1 MGKNLTIPILGSI
14 LFYQMN
20 IIAVKTLRQFWSKHP
35 QAEKPLR
42 VLYNRLI
49 SQDWAGP
56 QEIKTEFGASVD
68 FVGDN
73 RVIFDV
79 SGNKYR
85 VIIAFAYNYKRG
97 LVKFVGTHAEY
108 DKIDAEKV

>member
-1 MGKNLTIPILGSI
+1 
-14 LFYQMN
+14 MN
-20 IIAVKTLRQFWSKHP
+20 IIAVRTLRDFWREHP

-42 VLYNRLI
+42 VLYNRLT
-49 SQDWAGP
+49 SQEWRGP
-56 QEIKTEFGASVD
+56 QEIKDAFGATVD

-79 SGNKYR
+79 SGNKFR
-85 VIIAFAYNYKRG
+85 VIIAFAFNYKRG
-97 LVKFVGTHAEY
+97 MIKFVGTHAQY

>member
-1 MGKNLTIPILGSI
+1 
-14 LFYQMN
+14 MN
-20 IIAVKTLRQFWSKHP
+20 IIAVRTLRDFWRAHP

-42 VLYNRLI
+42 LLYNRLT
-49 SQDWAGP
+49 SQEWCGP
-56 QEIKTEFGASVD
+56 QEIKDAFGTTVD

-73 RVIFDV
+73 RIIFDI

-85 VIIAFAYNYKRG
+85 VIIVFAYAYRRG
-97 LVKFVGTHAEY
+97 LIKFVGTHADY

>member
-1 MGKNLTIPILGSI
+1 
-14 LFYQMN
+14 MN
-20 IIAVKTLRQFWSKHP
+20 IIAVRTLREFWAKHP
-35 QAEKPLR
+35 QSEKPLR

-49 SQDWAGP
+49 STNWNGP
-56 QEIKTEFGASVD
+56 QEIKDAFGGTVD

-85 VIIAFAYNYKRG
+85 VIIAFAYAYNRG
-97 LVKFVGTHAEY
+97 LIKFVGTHAEY
-108 DKIDAEKV
+108 DKIDAGKV

>member
-1 MGKNLTIPILGSI
+1 M
-14 LFYQMN
+14 
-20 IIAVKTLRQFWSKHP
+20 
-35 QAEKPLR
+35 R

-49 SQDWAGP
+49 ATDWAGP
-56 QEIKTEFGASVD
+56 QEIKQAFGTSAD

-85 VIIAFAYNYKRG
+85 VIIAFAYAYKRG
-97 LVKFVGTHAEY
+97 LIKFVGTHA
-108 DKIDAEKV
+108 DGALFSGSSPALFCIICCFTC

>member
-1 MGKNLTIPILGSI
+1 
-14 LFYQMN
+14 MN
-20 IIAVKTLRQFWSKHP
+20 IIAVRAFRDFWKKHP

-42 VLYNRLI
+42 ALYNRLT
-49 SQDWAGP
+49 SQEWGGP
-56 QEIKTEFGASVD
+56 QDIKDAFGATVD

-73 RVIFDV
+73 RVIFDI

-85 VIIAFAYNYKRG
+85 VIIAFAYAYKRG
-97 LVKFVGTHAEY
+97 LIKFVGTHAQY